1 MSLHAN
7 QKLLPGMILGDL
19 SYRSSV
25 TVNRPHA
32 EHVLQ
37 EPMITAHTQL
47 VASVMI

>member
-7 QKLLPGMILGDL
+7 QELLPWMILGDL

-25 TVNRPHA
+25 TVDRSHA

-37 EPMITAHTQL
+37 KPMIAAHTQL